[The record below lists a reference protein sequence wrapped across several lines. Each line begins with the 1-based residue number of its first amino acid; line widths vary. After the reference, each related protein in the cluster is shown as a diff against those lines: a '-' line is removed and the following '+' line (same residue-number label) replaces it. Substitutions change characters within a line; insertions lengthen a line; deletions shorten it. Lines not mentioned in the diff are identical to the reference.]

1 MVLMMIYYGQAA
13 HLVSIKAN
21 NPKQIILYEGAKLG
35 LEEAGE
41 QVHQVIYQW
50 LVEHL

>member
-1 MVLMMIYYGQAA
+1 MAKLFILCLQ
-13 HLVSIKAN
+13 KAN
-21 NPKQIILYEGAKLG
+21 NPKQIILYEEAKLG

-50 LVEHL
+50 LVEHH